1 MRVFGGMTRYL
12 AATALALAL
21 SACSAPAPDSE
32 TSPAPDAAPSAAAT
46 ATTPAPTASATA
58 GARTLTLE
66 GLGKLRIGEAVA
78 ADSGWT
84 LGSGQ
89 TSDAC
94 LVYTSPDYPGAYA
107 IVEEG
112 KVRRI
117 SIGQRSDV
125 KLVEGIGVG
134 STRAEVDANLPG
146 FRETPHKY
154 VEGGVDLTAPNAPG
168 GDSAVRFEM
177 GADGKVSIMHV
188 GTEPVL
194 GYVEGCA

>member
-1 MRVFGGMTRYL
+1 MKKML
-12 AATALALAL
+12 ATTALALAL
-21 SACSAPAPDSE
+21 TACSAPAPE
-32 TSPAPDAAPSAAAT
+32 GEASATPEAT
-46 ATTPAPTASATA
+46 ASASANATPAPTASATA
-58 GARTLTLE
+58 SDRTLTLE

-89 TSDAC
+89 ASDVC
-94 LVYTSPDYPGAYA
+94 LVYRSNDFPGAYA
-107 IVEEG
+107 IVEGG

-117 SIGQRSDV
+117 SIGERSDV

-154 VEGGVDLTAPNAPG
+154 VEGGVDLTAPNAPS
-168 GDSAVRFEM
+168 GDPAVRFEM